1 MAFPYT
7 SNPDRPGLQFSCT
20 IRTQKR
26 ATPTPIGGTVRDGMG
41 RYGTVWDSV
50 GGYGSGM
57 GGTGGYGTVWD
68 SMGGYGRVWEGMGRY
83 GGIWERSRAVRDG
96 TEQDF
101 PENS

>member
-26 ATPTPIGGTVRDGMG
+26 ATPTPIRGTVWDGMG
-41 RYGTVWDSV
+41 RYGTVWE
-50 GGYGSGM
+50 GM
-57 GGTGGYGTVWD
+57 GVVWEV
-68 SMGGYGRVWEGMGRY
+68 REGMGRY

-96 TEQDF
+96 TKQDF